1 MITIYKYNLV
11 SVIDLISGTKVTELL
26 KLPTGAR
33 VLSIGV
39 QRDNVC
45 AWILL
50 DNEAPTNNNVHVQFI
65 GTGWP
70 VRFPDDVPNPIF
82 VDTISLYNGDFI
94 YHVFMGEVNSNW
106 NIPCET
112 NTEES
117 KVVDIE
123 SLEYELGKR
132 ESDY

>member
-1 MITIYKYNLV
+1 MITIYKYELV
-11 SVIDLISGTKVTELL
+11 SVIDLISGAKVTENL

-39 QRDNVC
+39 QRDTVC

-70 VRFPDDVPNPIF
+70 VRFPNDVPNPIF
-82 VDTISLYNGDFI
+82 D
-94 YHVFMGEVNSNW
+94 
-106 NIPCET
+106 
-112 NTEES
+112 
-117 KVVDIE
+117 DIF
-123 SLEYELGKR
+123 LLFV
-132 ESDY
+132 